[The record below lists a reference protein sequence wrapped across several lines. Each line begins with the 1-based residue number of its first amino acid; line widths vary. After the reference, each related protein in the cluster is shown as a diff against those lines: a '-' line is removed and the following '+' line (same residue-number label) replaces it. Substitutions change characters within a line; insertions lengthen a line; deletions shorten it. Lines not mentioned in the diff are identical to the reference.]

1 MKKMIIPWLF
11 IPLFMYAT
19 QMLAPIEKIVVDGTA
34 KDIVL
39 DEGHLYIGTD
49 KGKLQVYDFKEQK
62 FIKEISLP
70 KIRDFMGDTVP
81 PRVYSVDFLENR
93 YLLLSDSGKGGYA
106 NLWIHENNTTTQL
119 ISPEDKRALVKAR
132 FVDKNHIL
140 LGYLGNEA
148 ALFDIE
154 SKKERYRVQL
164 SESKFSDFALN
175 EKKTQAAYGCESGVI
190 SVIDVAEGTV
200 VRKLKGINLDNTYK
214 VDFKQGIV
222 SAAGQ
227 DRRGAFYDVS
237 TGKGDYIE
245 GSFLIYATGL
255 SPSAKKVAFAM
266 DEQNNISVFNRVSKT
281 KIAVLE
287 GQKSTLNAI
296 VFKDEE
302 ILFSA
307 SDDNTV
313 LMWKLN

>member
-1 MKKMIIPWLF
+1 MKKMMILGF
-11 IPLFMYAT
+11 FVPLFMYAT
-19 QMLAPIEKIVVDGTA
+19 QILAPIQKIVVDGTA
-34 KDIVL
+34 KDMVV
-39 DEGHLYIGTD
+39 DEEHLYIGTD
-49 KGKLQVYDFKEQK
+49 KGKLQVYDFKEHK
-62 FIKEISLP
+62 FIKDISLP
-70 KIRDFMGDTVP
+70 QIRDFMGDTVP

-106 NLWIHENNTTTQL
+106 NLWIYENNTTTQL
-119 ISPEDKRALVKAR
+119 ISAEDKKALVKAR
-132 FVDKNHIL
+132 FVDRNHIL

-148 ALFDIE
+148 ALFEIK

-175 EKKTQAAYGCESGVI
+175 EKNTHAAYGCESGVI
-190 SVIDVAEGTV
+190 SVIDVADGRV
-200 VRKLKGINLDNTYK
+200 VKELKGMNLDNTYK

-227 DRRGAFYDVS
+227 DRRGAYYDVT

-266 DEQNNISVFNRVSKT
+266 DEQNNISVFNRLSKAKT
-281 KIAVLE
+281 AVLE
-287 GQKSTLNAI
+287 GQKSTLNVI

>member
-1 MKKMIIPWLF
+1 MKKMIILWLF
-11 IPLFMYAT
+11 IPLFMYAAA
-19 QMLAPIEKIVVDGTA
+19 MLAPVQKIIVDGTA
-34 KDIVL
+34 KDMVL

-70 KIRDFMGDTVP
+70 KIRDFMGDTVS

-106 NLWIHENNTTTQL
+106 NLWIHENNSTTQL
-119 ISPEDKRALVKAR
+119 ISSEDKRALVKAR

-148 ALFDIE
+148 ALFEIE
-154 SKKERYRVQL
+154 SKKEHYRVQL

-175 EKKTQAAYGCESGVI
+175 EKKTLAVYGCESGVI
-190 SVIDVAEGTV
+190 SVIEVEDGRV
-200 VRKLKGINLDNTYK
+200 VRELKGINLDNIYK

-266 DEQNNISVFNRVSKT
+266 DEQNNISVFNRVSKA

-287 GQKSTLNAI
+287 GQKSTLNVI

>member
-1 MKKMIIPWLF
+1 MKKMIMLGF
-11 IPLFMYAT
+11 FVPLFMFAT
-19 QMLAPIEKIVVDGTA
+19 QILAPVQKIIVEGVA
-34 KDIVL
+34 KDMVL

-49 KGKLQVYDFKEQK
+49 KGKLQVYDYKEER
-62 FIKEISLP
+62 FTKEISLP
-70 KIRDFMGDTVP
+70 NIQDFTGDTVS
-81 PRVYSVDFLENR
+81 PRVYSVDFSENR

-119 ISPEDKRALVKAR
+119 IFPEDKKALIKAR

-140 LGYLGNEA
+140 LGYLANEA
-148 ALFDIE
+148 ALFEVE
-154 SKKERYRVQL
+154 SKKERYRMQL

-175 EKKTQAAYGCESGVI
+175 ETKTYAAYGCESGVI
-190 SVIDVAEGTV
+190 SIIDIVNGSV
-200 VRKLKGINLDNTYK
+200 VKELKGINLDNTYK

-227 DRRGAFYDVS
+227 DRRGAFYDVA
-237 TGKGDYIE
+237 TGKGDYVE
-245 GSFLIYATGL
+245 GTFLIYATGL

-266 DEQNNISVFNRVSKT
+266 DEQNNISVFNRESKA

-287 GQKSTLNAI
+287 GQKSTLNTI

>member
-1 MKKMIIPWLF
+1 MIIPWLF

-19 QMLAPIEKIVVDGTA
+19 QMLAPIQKIVVDGTA

>member
-1 MKKMIIPWLF
+1 MIIPWLF

>member
-1 MKKMIIPWLF
+1 MKKMIMLGF
-11 IPLFMYAT
+11 FVPLFVFAI
-19 QMLAPIEKIVVDGTA
+19 QIHAPVQKIIVDGTA
-34 KDIVL
+34 KDMVL
-39 DEGHLYIGTD
+39 DEGYVYIGTD
-49 KGKLQVYDFKEQK
+49 KGKLQVYDYKEKK
-62 FIKEISLP
+62 FTKEIALP
-70 KIRDFMGDTVP
+70 KIQDLTGDRAS
-81 PRVYSVDFLENR
+81 PRVYSVDFSENR
-93 YLLLSDSGKGGYA
+93 YLLLSDSGYGGYA

-119 ISPEDKRALVKAR
+119 IFPEDKRALVKAR

-148 ALFDIE
+148 ALFEVD

-175 EKKTQAAYGCESGVI
+175 EKKTHAAYGCESGVI
-190 SVIDVAEGTV
+190 SVIDVANGNV
-200 VRKLKGINLDNTYK
+200 VKELKGINLDNTYK
-214 VDFKQGIV
+214 VDFKQEIV

-227 DRRGAFYDVS
+227 DRRGAFYDVK
-237 TGKGDYIE
+237 TGKGDYVE

-266 DEQNNISVFNRVSKT
+266 DEKNNISVFNRESKE

-287 GQKSTLNAI
+287 GQKSTLNSI

-302 ILFSA
+302 ILFSI